1 MFLIAGL
8 GACRTSPVTN
18 PTSAGPES
26 EIRSMLDQYFAYFN
40 DGQPDAIPGVW
51 HVPGWVA
58 VGTRNQLLA
67 DEAAVSSFYKA
78 ILDTIEAEGYDHSDI
93 LTADITLSNEA
104 CATIDFT
111 FTRWNTDGEIIPPRV
126 RPVSCVVLKN
136 DGRWGINTLIF
147 TASSKI
153 YD

>member
-1 MFLIAGL
+1 
-8 GACRTSPVTN
+8 
-18 PTSAGPES
+18 
-26 EIRSMLDQYFAYFN
+26 MLDRYFADFN
-40 DGQPDAIPGVW
+40 DSRSEAIPDVW

-58 VGTRNQLLA
+58 SGDRNLLLA
-67 DEAAVSSFYKA
+67 DNDAVRSFYRA
-78 ILDTIEAEGYDHSDI
+78 ILDTIEAEGYDHSDL
-93 LTADITLSNEA
+93 LTADISFSNEA

-111 FTRWNTDGEIIPPRV
+111 FTRWNTDGEIMPPRV

-147 TASSKI
+147 NTSSKI